1 MKTKPGLYAN
11 DDEVYLSDGYFV
23 SNCGV
28 QIILRREFGTH
39 DELTYIDQ
47 FILTLLNNWVKAN
60 TRPNSPLPVDKPRKR
75 RPRIGADNG

>member
-23 SNCGV
+23 SNRGI

-47 FILTLLNNWVKAN
+47 FILLLLNNWVKAN
-60 TRPNSPLPVDKPRKR
+60 TLQDSPLPVDKPRKR
-75 RPRIGADNG
+75 RPRRGPDNG